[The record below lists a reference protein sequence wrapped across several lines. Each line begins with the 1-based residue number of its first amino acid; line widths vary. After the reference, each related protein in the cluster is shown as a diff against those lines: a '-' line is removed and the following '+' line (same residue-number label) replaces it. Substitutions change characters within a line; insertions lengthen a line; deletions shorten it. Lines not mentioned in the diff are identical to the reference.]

1 MFFLICLLKCVKFDS
16 NHTGDGRNP
25 PSKYFRHCINSQVSS
40 ILHNRMWIP
49 NFILVM
55 VKFTAHENRSIL
67 IFTKFAACSW
77 NTIILVFIDLFVC
90 VRTHIFTK
98 CTTLSATDFRI
109 VLFCAVCFHHDD
121 IACKT
126 IIIIVM
132 NYNNGL
138 LKYFSFYSTA
148 TKIQEVFIVP

>member
-1 MFFLICLLKCVKFDS
+1 MDTEFHPRHGQIHCTRKSLYFDFYQIRRLLMKYNYFSIHRPICLCS
-16 NHTGDGRNP
+16 YAHT
-25 PSKYFRHCINSQVSS
+25 Y
-40 ILHNRMWIP
+40 
-49 NFILVM
+49 
-55 VKFTAHENRSIL
+55 
-67 IFTKFAACSW
+67 
-77 NTIILVFIDLFVC
+77 
-90 VRTHIFTK
+90 TK

-148 TKIQEVFIVP
+148 TKIQEVFIVPQAK